1 MVLVFLFLTYFT
13 QDENLQFH
21 PYCCKWHSFFFFMA
35 EQYSIVYTYH
45 IFLNHSSVDIH
56 LGCFHVMSVVN
67 SAAVNIQV
75 HVSFSLKVLSDCKPR
90 RGISGSYDSSIF
102 SFLRYLHIVF
112 YSGCTNL
119 HSHQQCSY
127 NEKNKNHYKKQINKN
142 QGKNKIKRNFR
153 QKPNTKG
160 AIAGAQPCSK
170 DRTCNVQYE
179 FGLKF

>member
-1 MVLVFLFLTYFT
+1 
-13 QDENLQFH
+13 
-21 PYCCKWHSFFFFMA
+21 
-35 EQYSIVYTYH
+35 VYTYH

-119 HSHQQCSY
+119 HSHQQYRRVVFSTPPPAFSICGLVNNDNSDRCEAIPHCSFELHFS
-127 NEKNKNHYKKQINKN
+127 NNRFWPRAF
-142 QGKNKIKRNFR
+142 GCGSCR
-153 QKPNTKG
+153 
-160 AIAGAQPCSK
+160 AGVFPG
-170 DRTCNVQYE
+170 E
-179 FGLKF
+179 